1 MGNST
6 RLWIAIIVCVTVAL
20 FVINLFR
27 VNPPTP
33 STEASPTPVVMS
45 HTEGPIVT
53 GRVNIEPGAFLQY
66 KLNFNYKS
74 TVKGTFRISNREPR
88 IACLILNESNFE
100 KWKAGEEFVAATST
114 GSVPRGHITRTLDS
128 GVYYLVLDNRASK
141 DKVGEIDTDFYV
153 E

>member
-1 MGNST
+1 MGSST
-6 RLWIAIIVCVTVAL
+6 RLWITIIGCVIVAL

-27 VNPPTP
+27 VNPPAA
-33 STEASPTPVVMS
+33 SNEASPTPVVNP

-74 TVKGTFRISNREPR
+74 TVRGVLRVPRGEPR

-100 KWKAGEEFVAATST
+100 KWKSGSEFVAATST
-114 GSVPRGHITRTLDS
+114 GPVPRAHITRTLDT
-128 GVYYLVLDNRASK
+128 GVYYLVIDNRASK
-141 DKVGEIDTDFYV
+141 EKTAEVDADFYV